1 MKTVKQIFSAVRDAL
16 GWSDLS
22 ETRLSPPHG
31 WLLPGAAELRAE
43 RAHVDLKRAASNSV
57 SPSNGSHATTGIVA
71 GFARDVRHG

>member
-1 MKTVKQIFSAVRDAL
+1 MKTVKQILSAVRGAL

-43 RAHVDLKRAASNSV
+43 RAHVDLRAASHV
-57 SPSNGSHATTGIVA
+57 SPSNGSHAATAGVA
-71 GFARDVRHG
+71 GFERGGS